1 MMLCISELLSYV
13 QLIYLENKAVN
24 LMVQLWS
31 LCSHFIQIALKL
43 REAIGSSRK
52 TCVLHLLF
60 SFLSAGSEEGEV
72 RVDPETQV

>member
-1 MMLCISELLSYV
+1 MMLRISKLLSYV
-13 QLIYLENKAVN
+13 QLIYFENKAVN

-31 LCSHFIQIALKL
+31 FLSHFIQIALKL
-43 REAIGSSRK
+43 REAIGLTRK

-72 RVDPETQV
+72 WVDSEAQV